1 MDTTKSRSLG
11 VGYLQCQVRQF
22 LSRFAQIGTQALS
35 SLIQSEQLQSVMR
48 QHCPNYRERIY
59 SPLTTMGLFL
69 EQVLGADHSCQDA
82 VARGLSGRVA
92 QDLPASSLNTGP
104 YCKAR
109 QRLSE
114 ALLMD
119 VCKSLGQKLCQASTQ
134 SWRWR
139 GREIKLVDGTTV
151 SMPDTDLNQAA
162 YPQSK
167 QQKAGLGFPVMR
179 IVGIISLGCG
189 AVLDWAQGACA
200 GKQTGETSMLR
211 QLSAAL
217 SRGDIVLMDR
227 YYTGYFMVA
236 VLLGRGADFVSR
248 QHQLRH
254 TDFEQGMRLGKG
266 DHVAQWLRPQRPKW
280 MTPEEYEQVPLSLQ
294 IRETRVGE
302 WVLISSLNDAKAVTR
317 QDLNELYGWRWHVE
331 LDIRAIKT
339 VMQMDVLR
347 CKTPQMVVKEVAA
360 HLLAYNLVRS
370 VMAQAANR
378 IGCKPRQ
385 LSFKG
390 ALQQLRAFEEQLR
403 HGAYA
408 RVASLCEV
416 LISAVAQMKLLHR
429 PGRVE
434 PRAVKRREA
443 NSTLLTQ
450 PRHLLRA
457 KLQAQRD
464 LIMTAVYA

>member
-217 SRGDIVLMDR
+217 TRGDIVLMDR

-236 VLLGRGADFVSR
+236 ALLGRGADFVSR